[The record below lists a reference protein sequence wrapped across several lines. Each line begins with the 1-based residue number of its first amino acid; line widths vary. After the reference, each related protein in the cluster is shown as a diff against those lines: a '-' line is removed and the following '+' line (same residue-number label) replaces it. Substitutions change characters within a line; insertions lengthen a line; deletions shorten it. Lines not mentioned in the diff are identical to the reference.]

1 MCLHLF
7 TNYFSKTVI
16 WALQFDIE
24 TAFVISDGK
33 VFLAFT
39 SLESDLA
46 AMLLVGAIHLQLF
59 SFPVGL
65 LHEHMSVVPTTTM
78 RTGILS
84 LKPFFQTFFAE
95 LLLTAVHQVR
105 LAQYFHTDRT
115 GQLLW
120 HYFNKLKL
128 VLKLFSSHS

>member
-1 MCLHLF
+1 ML
-7 TNYFSKTVI
+7 
-16 WALQFDIE
+16 
-24 TAFVISDGK
+24 
-33 VFLAFT
+33 LAFT
-39 SLESDLA
+39 PLEDVLA

-84 LKPFFQTFFAE
+84 LKPILQTFLAE

-105 LAQYFHTDRT
+105 LTQHFHTDT
-115 GQLLW
+115 TCQVLSNS
-120 HYFNKLKL
+120 FNKLKFT
-128 VLKLFSSHS
+128 LFSSHLAKMVM